1 MRGFA
6 SLAADARVW
15 LRPDR
20 VKVKQNLI
28 EPVRIRR
35 QRSAFLKLLKLNY
48 RHAVNSLQRR
58 AIKCHSITPIKLQIP
73 CDRRV
78 GR

>member
-6 SLAADARVW
+6 SLAADDRVW

-35 QRSAFLKLLKLNY
+35 QRSAFLKLLKLYY

-58 AIKCHSITPIKLQIP
+58 AINAT
-73 CDRRV
+73 R
-78 GR
+78 